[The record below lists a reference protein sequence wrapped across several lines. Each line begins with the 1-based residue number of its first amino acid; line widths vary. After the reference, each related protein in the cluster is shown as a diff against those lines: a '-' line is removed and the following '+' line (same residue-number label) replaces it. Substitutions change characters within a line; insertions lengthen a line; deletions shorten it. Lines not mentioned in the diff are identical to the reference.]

1 MNIKASGRSALII
14 TAGLWLCM
22 AGPMRATE
30 SGARG
35 PETTAKADGTAGGP
49 VALNK
54 FAKPRAK
61 KHAAAQSSKSGKTAA
76 KISDAKKPD
85 EADTTKDADASKDSA
100 ATPIPPSV
108 ANANAKLPGGD
119 TAADN
124 ALKAASAQAD
134 NALQSAK
141 QDDQPN
147 GPTANTEVVS
157 ADQLNDVD
165 RSLTEEKAPSATL
178 ALASMTQTAA
188 TASSDDSAWNQ
199 TSLIGK
205 IFIAFGGLLTLASA
219 ARMFM
224 A

>member
-14 TAGLWLCM
+14 AAGLWLCI

-30 SGARG
+30 SDARVAD
-35 PETTAKADGTAGGP
+35 TTTKADSAAGAP

-61 KHAAAQSSKSGKTAA
+61 KHAAAPSKSGKTAA
-76 KISDAKKPD
+76 KTQDGKTQDGRKSD
-85 EADTTKDADASKDSA
+85 DAEASKVDA
-100 ATPIPPSV
+100 ATAIPSAV
-108 ANANAKLPGGD
+108 ANANAQLPGGD

-124 ALKAASAQAD
+124 ALKVASAQAD
-134 NALQSAK
+134 SALQSAR
-141 QDDQPN
+141 QDDQASVP
-147 GPTANTEVVS
+147 AVNTEVVS
-157 ADQLNDVD
+157 ADQLNEVD
-165 RSLTEEKAPSATL
+165 RSLSDEKAPAATL
-178 ALASMTQTAA
+178 ALASMTQAR
-188 TASSDDSAWNQ
+188 ASSDDSTWNQ